1 MGVDKGGL
9 GGLKPPQS
17 LTTNL
22 RIMVMTKY
30 IALQGRRQGL
40 RKGGARHARNNFTGS
55 YTN

>member
-30 IALQGRRQGL
+30 IALEVSKQSFS
-40 RKGGARHARNNFTGS
+40 AITGS
-55 YTN
+55 KIV